1 MILLAFL
8 AIAAVGGAAAFA
20 AGRFGPRPGRTG
32 GTPSLRDLAAVP
44 GEPDPRLPPVLL
56 PEHPD
61 AADIAD
67 LRFSVALRGYRMDEV
82 DEVLARLAQALLER
96 DAALAQLR
104 DPGAGIPSETGRHV
118 LAEPGL
124 PSERKDP

>member
-8 AIAAVGGAAAFA
+8 AIAAVGAAALFA
-20 AGRFGPRPGRTG
+20 SGRLGARRHGSADGQVYRP
-32 GTPSLRDLAAVP
+32 VP
-44 GEPDPRLPPVLL
+44 PDVLGEPDPRLPPVLL
-56 PEHPD
+56 PDNPA

-82 DEVLARLAQALLER
+82 DEVLEKLAAALLER

-104 DPGAGIPSETGRHV
+104 SGQPARPGPGTQAGAPGEGGTGRQ
-118 LAEPGL
+118 EP
-124 PSERKDP
+124 